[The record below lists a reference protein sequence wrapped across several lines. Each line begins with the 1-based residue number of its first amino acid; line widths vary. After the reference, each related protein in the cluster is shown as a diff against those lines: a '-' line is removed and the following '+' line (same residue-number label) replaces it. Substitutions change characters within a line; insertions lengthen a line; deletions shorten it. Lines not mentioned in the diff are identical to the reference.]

1 MFEVGGYIEEI
12 VAYMTIQQYLENIK
26 GLNVTKNISKNSNH
40 TDLDNPAMKISLE
53 NNKFYFNLSDL
64 EFTNDQQ
71 KADRGEAIL
80 NSEIINQVA
89 DCLGL
94 LFINEKETEGN
105 VCFVNSNELRPEF
118 RQNFT
123 SIDLLDYC
131 YAVLHSTINEFSEIN
146 SARIPITSDTS
157 VFWKLVNYGSELRN
171 KNSLK

>member
-1 MFEVGGYIEEI
+1 
-12 VAYMTIQQYLENIK
+12 MTIQQYLNKIK
-26 GLNVTKNISKNSNH
+26 ALCKNSNH
-40 TDLDNPAMKISLE
+40 TDLDNPAIKISLD

-64 EFTNDQQ
+64 ELTNNQQ
-71 KADRGEAIL
+71 KEDNKEIIL
-80 NSEIINQVA
+80 NPEIINQVA

-94 LFINEKETEGN
+94 QFISQKETEGN
-105 VCFVNSNELRPEF
+105 VCFINSNELRPEF

-123 SIDLLDYC
+123 STDLLDYC

-157 VFWKLVNYGSELRN
+157 IFWKLVNYGSGLRK

>member
-1 MFEVGGYIEEI
+1 
-12 VAYMTIQQYLENIK
+12 MTIKQYIDKIK
-26 GLNVTKNISKNSNH
+26 ASCTTESIYKKSNH
-40 TDLDNPAMKISLE
+40 TDLDNSAMKISLD

-80 NSEIINQVA
+80 NPEIINQIT

-94 LFINEKETEGN
+94 QFINEKETEGN
-105 VCFVNSNELRPEF
+105 VCFINSNELRPEF
-118 RQNFT
+118 RQSFT
-123 SIDLLDYC
+123 STDLLDYC

-157 VFWKLVNYGSELRN
+157 IFWKQVNYGSELRK

>member
-1 MFEVGGYIEEI
+1 
-12 VAYMTIQQYLENIK
+12 MTIQQYLNKIK
-26 GLNVTKNISKNSNH
+26 ALCKNSNH
-40 TDLDNPAMKISLE
+40 TDLDNPAVKISLD

-80 NSEIINQVA
+80 NPEIINQVA

-94 LFINEKETEGN
+94 LFINEKGTEGN

-118 RQNFT
+118 RQSFT

-131 YAVLHSTINEFSEIN
+131 YAVLHSTINEFSKIN
-146 SARIPITSDTS
+146 SIRIPITSDS
-157 VFWKLVNYGSELRN
+157 SIFWELVNYGSELRK

>member
-1 MFEVGGYIEEI
+1 
-12 VAYMTIQQYLENIK
+12 MTIQQYLNKIK
-26 GLNVTKNISKNSNH
+26 ALCKNSNH
-40 TDLDNPAMKISLE
+40 TDLDNPAVKISLD

-80 NSEIINQVA
+80 NPEIINQIT

-94 LFINEKETEGN
+94 LFINEKGTEGN

-118 RQNFT
+118 RQSFT

-131 YAVLHSTINEFSEIN
+131 YAILHSAINEFSEIN
-146 SARIPITSDTS
+146 SVRIPITSDS
-157 VFWKLVNYGSELRN
+157 SIFWELVNYGSELRK